1 MTKEILVMLRDIV
14 QDHSSFSSFLIANKR
29 IVPKLTFILEIY
41 TINKEIRDSV
51 YKLIHYLVSNAT
63 WHEDIVLL
71 VDPIA
76 RMMHEQQ
83 RIDSVAGKI

>member
-1 MTKEILVMLRDIV
+1 LTQGENIDVTKEILVMLRDIV
-14 QDHSSFSSFLIANKR
+14 QDHNNFSSFLIANKR
-29 IVPKLTFILEIY
+29 IVPKLTYILEIY
-41 TINKEIRDSV
+41 TNNKEIRDPV

-76 RMMHEQQ
+76 RMMH
-83 RIDSVAGKI
+83 G